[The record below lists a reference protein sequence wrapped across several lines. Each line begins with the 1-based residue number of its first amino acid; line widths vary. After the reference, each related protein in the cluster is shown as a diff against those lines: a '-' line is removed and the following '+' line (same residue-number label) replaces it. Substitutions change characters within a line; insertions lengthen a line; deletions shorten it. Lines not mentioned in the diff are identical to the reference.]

1 MQGEELNISDHQFDR
16 HFTGLTGR
24 FEFEISNFRRKKK
37 RKEKIRWKCNL
48 KKRNYFA
55 GVN

>member
-1 MQGEELNISDHQFDR
+1 MQEEELNISDHQFDR